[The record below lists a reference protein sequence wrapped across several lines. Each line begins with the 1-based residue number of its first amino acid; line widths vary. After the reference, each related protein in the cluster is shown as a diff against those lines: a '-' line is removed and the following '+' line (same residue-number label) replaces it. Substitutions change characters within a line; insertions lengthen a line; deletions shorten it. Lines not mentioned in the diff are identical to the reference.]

1 VVHASELEGT
11 LIVQSTLQVEEHP
24 AAMALDTGRHLLAV
38 VALPLPCGGRL
49 LADVAHQE
57 AQDSAGIASALRQIG

>member
-1 VVHASELEGT
+1 
-11 LIVQSTLQVEEHP
+11 VEEHP